1 MAKSNVWGAIAEF
14 ENPAHLYESIT
25 TVRKSGYSKF
35 EAYSPFPIHGIE
47 DAMDL
52 PGSKVPWITLVGGL
66 TGLTIAF
73 LLQWWTS
80 AVDYPVVIGGKP
92 LFAWEPS
99 VPIFFELTMLLSG
112 ISTLVGLMVLNGLP
126 KPYHPLD
133 NYPPFRRVTDDK
145 FFITIEATDPK
156 FDADACQAMLAD
168 LGGLNVALVEE

>member
-1 MAKSNVWGAIAEF
+1 
-14 ENPAHLYESIT
+14 
-25 TVRKSGYSKF
+25 
-35 EAYSPFPIHGIE
+35 
-47 DAMDL
+47 
-52 PGSKVPWITLVGGL
+52 
-66 TGLTIAF
+66 
-73 LLQWWTS
+73 
-80 AVDYPVVIGGKP
+80 
-92 LFAWEPS
+92 
-99 VPIFFELTMLLSG
+99 MLLSG

>member
-1 MAKSNVWGAIAEF
+1 MNKVF
-14 ENPAHLYESIT
+14 HVMYDDDDKLL
-25 TVRKSGYSKF
+25 
-35 EAYSPFPIHGIE
+35 EAARELVGKGVYVNDVYSPFPIHGIE

-52 PGSKVPWITLVGGL
+52 PGSKVPWITLCGGL

-73 LLQWWTS
+73 FLQWWTS
-80 AVDYPVVIGGKP
+80 EVDYPVVIGGKP

-112 ISTLVGLMVLNGLP
+112 ISTLLGMMILNGLP

-133 NYPPFRRVTDDK
+133 KYPPFRRVTDDK
-145 FFITIEATDPK
+145 FFITIEANDPN
-156 FDADACQAMLAD
+156 FDAASCQAFLAE